1 MEKELIK
8 FISVNKILDKLK
20 LDTLSG
26 NDKYKILKISRKI
39 KLIVK
44 EFEEFKQ
51 DIIDKHINTD
61 EFKDKYQ
68 IKDSSEE
75 ANKYIEDIK
84 SEINNLLLIE
94 ATSNKTLEI
103 DPIPE
108 ELFVKIIELNNLSVN
123 DSLLLEEILL
133 NKE

>member
-51 DIIDKHINTD
+51 DIIDKHVNTD

-75 ANKYIEDIK
+75 ANKYIEDIN
-84 SEINNLLLIE
+84 SEINNLLLME

-103 DPIPE
+103 DSIPE